1 MDKSAQEPIRFQYSL
16 IVNISLMDWHL
27 NLVHINRHEPKQQVL
42 LMDFL
47 KKILFQ
53 GKQAILGLK
62 MMHSHNF
69 GLMQRVFFDILHNER
84 GREAGEN
91 YIKVAHVVN
100 LKLFFTD

>member
-27 NLVHINRHEPKQQVL
+27 NLVHINRHERKQQVL

-69 GLMQRVFFDILHNER
+69 GLMQRVFLTFCIMKEVERQVKIILR
-84 GREAGEN
+84 WLTWL
-91 YIKVAHVVN
+91 I
-100 LKLFFTD
+100 

>member
-27 NLVHINRHEPKQQVL
+27 NLVHINRHERKQQVL

-69 GLMQRVFFDILHNER
+69 ELMQRVFLTFCVMKEVERQVKIILR
-84 GREAGEN
+84 WLTWL
-91 YIKVAHVVN
+91 I
-100 LKLFFTD
+100 